1 MEEILEYVYE
11 FLDREGEY
19 NSKEKN
25 IKVLIEYFALN
36 EILAEQIYKDWKKK
50 FMKAKY
56 EVSEV

>member
-11 FLDREGEY
+11 FLDRDGEY

-25 IKVLIEYFALN
+25 IDVLVNLFKLE
-36 EILAEQIYKDWKKK
+36 ESEAEQVYSSWKKK
-50 FMKAKY
+50 LMKAKY

>member
-11 FLDREGEY
+11 FLDREGEF

-25 IKVLIEYFALN
+25 IDVLVNLFKLDEK
-36 EILAEQIYKDWKKK
+36 LAEQVYSSWKKK